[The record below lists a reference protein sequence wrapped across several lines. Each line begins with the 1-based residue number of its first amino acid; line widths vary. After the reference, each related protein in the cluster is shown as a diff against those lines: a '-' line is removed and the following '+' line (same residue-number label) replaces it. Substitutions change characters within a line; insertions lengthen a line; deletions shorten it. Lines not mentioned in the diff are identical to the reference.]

1 MRMYRKTVSLTKE
14 QASAQ
19 RGWVLVDAKDQTL
32 GRLSTRVATLLRGK
46 HKPDWTPHVDNG
58 DYVVVINA
66 ERIVL
71 TGRKLSDKKYYRH
84 SGYPGHLK
92 EVNAGRIWK
101 QPSRARD
108 RTTLAGMLPKNKWRA
123 CCKKHSKCNARDK
136 HPHERNNRSDSSWTE
151 LQRF

>member
-1 MRMYRKTVSLTKE
+1 MRMYRKTASLTKE
-14 QASAQ
+14 QANAQ

-58 DYVVVINA
+58 EYVVVINA

-92 EVNAGRIWK
+92 EISAGRMLETHPERVIE
-101 QPSRARD
+101 RAVR
-108 RTTLAGMLPKNKWRA
+108 GMLPKNKLGRSLLQKLKVYA
-123 CCKKHSKCNARDK
+123 GDK
-136 HPHERNNRSDSSWTE
+136 HPHEAQQPEAIQLD
-151 LQRF
+151 